1 MRSIFSRWYSA
12 LVFDRPWLAMSL
24 VLLLIAGFGWY
35 AQDFKLDVSADSLL
49 MEDDKDLEFSREV
62 NQRYGVRDAVTV
74 AFTPRS
80 MDLLSPR
87 SLEIMASIRDEL
99 LAMERVESVDSLLNV
114 PIFGDTPLTGISEDY
129 LTLQSPGLDMD
140 AVRGELA
147 SNPVFSN
154 AIISPDGTTGAMLAS
169 FHLDT
174 RYIELVNRRTE
185 LRNQRQEGGL
195 TDAESAELQ
204 QVSRDFDAY
213 ADMAAELRHQDIAHI
228 RGILAQYQDEVQL
241 YLGGAPMIADDL
253 VTFVRADLASFSL
266 GVFAFIVF
274 ALGLIFRRVRWVLLP
289 LACCTAAGI
298 IVVGIL
304 GLMQWKVTVVS
315 SNFISLLLILTM
327 SLVVHLIVRYRQLR
341 ASRKYTNHR
350 RLLRHAV
357 RSMVRPCAYTSL
369 TTVAAFASLVVSGI
383 SPIISFGWIMMMG
396 ALTSLAVVF
405 LLFPAVLSLM
415 PKEAVTYGA
424 EPRFNPTAALG
435 RLTDRHGKAL
445 LWGYAAVFVLSLVG
459 ISRLQVE
466 NSFIAYFDESTEI
479 YQGMKLFDDKLGGTL
494 SFDVLIN
501 MGSSADAFNDGFDD
515 FDDFDDGFDD
525 FDDFDDGFEEDL
537 GAYWFTADK
546 MDQLKSI
553 HEYLDNYPHTG
564 KVLSFGA
571 VVQLAEQLNGNQP
584 VDSFLWALLY
594 SMLPETLRSTVLRPF
609 VSIEEDQARFNVRV
623 IESDPDLNRN
633 ELVAG
638 VYQGLQDEF
647 GLAPEQVQITGM
659 LVMYNNVLQSLYQ
672 SQILTLGVVLG
683 VITLMFVAL
692 FRSVYLAL
700 LGIIPNAI
708 AAALVLGLMGW
719 FGLPLDIMTITI
731 AAISIGIG
739 VDNTI
744 HYTHRFRREFNRIG
758 NYRETMH
765 HCHSSIARAMY
776 FTSMIIV
783 AGFSILVLS
792 NFTPTIVF
800 GLLTSV
806 AMVAALLGAL
816 TLLPQ
821 LLITFRPLGPEHSD
835 AGASAQQ
842 AVI

>member
-1 MRSIFSRWYSA
+1 MRSIFSRCYTA
-12 LVFDRPWLAMSL
+12 LVFDRPWLAILL
-24 VLLLIAGFGWY
+24 VLALIAGFGWY
-35 AQDFKLDVSADSLL
+35 AQYFKLDVSADSLL
-49 MEDDKDLEFSREV
+49 MEGDTELEFSREV

-80 MDLLSPR
+80 MDLLSDR
-87 SLEIMASIRDEL
+87 SLEIMADIRDEL
-99 LAMERVESVDSLLNV
+99 LAMERIESVDSLLNV

-129 LTLQSPGLDMD
+129 LTILDPGLDLE
-140 AVRGELA
+140 AVRAELTT
-147 SNPVFSN
+147 NPVFSN

-169 FHLDT
+169 FYLDT
-174 RYIELVNRRTE
+174 QYIELVNRRTE
-185 LRNQRQEGGL
+185 LRNKRQDEGL
-195 TDAESAELQ
+195 SAAEAQELQ
-204 QVSRDFDAY
+204 QVSDDFDDY
-213 ADMAAELRHQDIAHI
+213 AELAAELRHQDIAHI
-228 RGILAQYQDEVQL
+228 RGILADYQDEVQL

-274 ALGLIFRRVRWVLLP
+274 ALGLIFRRVRWICLP
-289 LACCTAAGI
+289 LACCAAAGV

-304 GLMQWKVTVVS
+304 GLMEWKVTVVS
-315 SNFISLLLILTM
+315 SNFMSLLLILTM

-341 ASRKYTNHR
+341 ASRRFTNHR
-350 RLLRHAV
+350 RLLKHAV
-357 RSMVRPCAYTSL
+357 LSMVRPCAYTSL
-369 TTVAAFASLVVSGI
+369 TTMAAFASLVISGI

-396 ALTSLAVVF
+396 ALTSFAVVF

-415 PKEAVTYGA
+415 SKEEVTYGA

-435 RLTDRHGKAL
+435 RFTDRHGKLL
-445 LWGYAAVFVLSLVG
+445 LWGYVAIFVLSVVG

-494 SFDVLIN
+494 SFDVVIN
-501 MGSSADAFNDGFDD
+501 LGGAAGEFDGFDD
-515 FDDFDDGFDD
+515 FDDFDSFDDGFDD
-525 FDDFDDGFEEDL
+525 FDDGVEEDL
-537 GAYWFTADK
+537 NAYWFTADK
-546 MDQLKSI
+546 MNDLKRI
-553 HEYLDNYPHTG
+553 HEYLDDYPHTG

-584 VDSFLWALLY
+584 IDSFLWALLY
-594 SMLPETLRSTVLRPF
+594 SMLPETLRETVLRPF
-609 VSIEEDQARFNVRV
+609 VSVEHDQARFNVRV
-623 IESDPDLNRN
+623 VESDPDLNRN
-633 ELVAG
+633 ELVSG
-638 VYQGLQDEF
+638 IYQGLLDEF
-647 GLAPEQVQITGM
+647 GLQPDQVHITGM

-672 SQILTLGVVLG
+672 SQILTLGVVLA
-683 VITLMFVAL
+683 VIALMFVGL
-692 FRSVYLAL
+692 FRSVYLAV

-719 FGLPLDIMTITI
+719 IGLPLDIMTITI
-731 AAISIGIG
+731 AAVSIGIG

-744 HYTHRFRREFNRIG
+744 HYLHRFRREFNRIG

-783 AGFSILVLS
+783 AGFSILMLS

-821 LLITFRPLGPEHSD
+821 LLLTFHPLGPEHRP
-835 AGASAQQ
+835 ASADTQS
-842 AVI
+842 AVV

>member
-1 MRSIFSRWYSA
+1 MRSTFSRWYSA
-12 LVFDRPWLAMSL
+12 LVFDRPWLAIFL
-24 VLLLIAGFGWY
+24 VLVLVAGFGWY
-35 AQDFKLDVSADSLL
+35 AQYFKLDVSADSLL
-49 MEDDKDLEFSREV
+49 MEDDQELEFSREV

-87 SLEIMASIRDEL
+87 SLEIMGYIRDEL
-99 LAMERVESVDSLLNV
+99 LAMERIESVDSLLNV
-114 PIFGDTPLTGISEDY
+114 PVFGDTPLTGISEDY
-129 LTLQSPGLDMD
+129 LTVVDPGLDMD
-140 AVRGELA
+140 AVRAELV

-169 FHLDT
+169 FYLDT

-185 LRNQRQEGGL
+185 LRNIRQQQGL
-195 TDAESAELQ
+195 SEAEAAELQ
-204 QVSRDFDAY
+204 RVSREFDEY
-213 ADMAAELRHQDIAHI
+213 ADAAAELRHEDIDHI

-266 GVFAFIVF
+266 GVFVFIVF
-274 ALGLIFRRVRWVLLP
+274 ALGLIFRRARWVLLP
-289 LACCTAAGI
+289 LACCAAAGI

-304 GLMQWKVTVVS
+304 GVMQWKVTVVS
-315 SNFISLLLILTM
+315 SNFMSLLLIITM

-341 ASRKYTNHR
+341 ASRRFTSHR
-350 RLLRHAV
+350 RLMRHSV
-357 RSMVRPCAYTSL
+357 LSMMRPCLFASL
-369 TTVAAFASLVVSGI
+369 TNVAAFGSLVVSGI
-383 SPIISFGWIMMMG
+383 SPIISFGWIMVMG
-396 ALTSLAVVF
+396 TLTALCVVF
-405 LLFPAVLSLM
+405 VLFPAILM
-415 PKEAVTYGA
+415 LLPKEVVTYGA
-424 EPRFNPTAALG
+424 TPRFNPTAALA
-435 RLTDRHGKAL
+435 RFTDRVGRPL
-445 LWGYAAVFVLSLVG
+445 LLGYAAIFVLSLVG

-479 YQGMKLFDDKLGGTL
+479 YQGMKLFDEKLGGTL

-501 MGSSADAFNDGFDD
+501 LEGAQAAADDFDD

-525 FDDFDDGFEEDL
+525 FDDFDEGFEEDL

-546 MDQLKSI
+546 MDDLKRI
-553 HEYLDNYPHTG
+553 HEYLDSYPHTG

-584 VDSFLWALLY
+584 VDSFMWALLY
-594 SMLPETLRSTVLRPF
+594 SMLPETLRSTVLSPF
-609 VSIEEDQARFNVRV
+609 ISIDDDQARFNVRV
-623 IESDPDLNRN
+623 IESAPDLNRN
-633 ELVAG
+633 ELVQG

-647 GLAPEQVQITGM
+647 GLAPDQVEVTGM
-659 LVMYNNVLQSLYQ
+659 LVLYNNVLQSLYQ

-683 VITLMFVAL
+683 VIMLMFIAL
-692 FRSVYLAL
+692 FRSVRLAV
-700 LGIIPNAI
+700 LGIIPNVI
-708 AAALVLGLMGW
+708 AAVLVLGLMGW

-744 HYTHRFRREFNRIG
+744 HYLHRFRREFNRIG
-758 NYRETMH
+758 DYRETMH

-800 GLLTSV
+800 GLLTSI
-806 AMVAALLGAL
+806 AMVAALTGAL

-821 LLITFRPLGPEHSD
+821 LLITFRPLGPEHRV
-835 AGASAQQ
+835 AGASTRQ